1 MSDFPP
7 GSSYGPLGSAAELEA
22 FERLKLR
29 LPDTARAILHQPGFQ
44 HTTVVVP
51 SISVNQEELRK
62 ISGAAFYEE
71 RLLFTLIRLA
81 NPAARLVYVTSQPV
95 HPDILEYYLQHLP
108 GVPMRHAL
116 RRLLILRLYDAS
128 PRPLTEKILERPRV
142 IRRIR
147 DWVGDVDRAYLT
159 VFNSTPLERR
169 LAVELGVPLNAVD
182 PALLWLGTKSGAKL
196 VFEEA
201 GVPFPAG
208 RTGVRSET
216 DVTQALV
223 ELAGKRPGLRQA
235 IVKLNDSF
243 AGEGNAIYTYP
254 DALPEAPEQR
264 STEIQGALPSLA
276 FAGQGEQYGPFM
288 RKLTEMGGI
297 VEERIEGKEFF
308 SPSVQLRIHPD
319 GELALVSTHDQVL
332 GGESAQAYVG
342 CRFPAADGYR
352 ALIQEAGLKIGR
364 VLAERGVLGRFG
376 IDFVLSRDPGGPWQA
391 HAIEINLR
399 MGGTTPPFMALE
411 FLTGGKLDLDTGLY
425 HTANGARKYYTATDH
440 LRSPA
445 YRGLLP
451 EDLVELLVSHR
462 LHFNHSTNSGVL
474 FYMIGALS
482 QYGKLGLTSIGNSH
496 DEADELYRTTVGIL
510 DRETGA
516 EGPVGI
522 DLPRALFSE
531 ASPTRLE

>member
-1 MSDFPP
+1 MSAFPP
-7 GSSYGPLGSAAELEA
+7 GSPYGPLGSHEELEE
-22 FERLKLR
+22 FERLKR
-29 LPDTARAILHQPGFQ
+29 QLPDTARSILHEPGFE

-62 ISGAAFYEE
+62 IKGASFYEE

-81 NPAARLVYVTSQPV
+81 NPAARLVYVTSQPI

-116 RRLLILRLYDAS
+116 RRLLVLRLYDAS
-128 PRPLTEKILERPRV
+128 PRPLTEKVLERPRV

-147 DWVGDVDRAYLT
+147 DWIGPPERAYLS
-159 VFNSTPLERR
+159 VFNSTALERR
-169 LAVELGVPLNAVD
+169 LAVELGIPLNAVD
-182 PALLWLGTKSGAKL
+182 PALLWLGTKSGSRR

-201 GVPFPAG
+201 GVDLPAG
-208 RTGVRSET
+208 RSGVQSE
-216 DVTQALV
+216 DEVIHALSR
-223 ELAGKRPGLRQA
+223 LASDRPGLRQA

-243 AGEGNAIYTYP
+243 AGEGNAIFRFP
-254 DALPEAPEQR
+254 DPLPEAPLER
-264 STEIQGALPSLA
+264 SAALRTALHA
-276 FAGQGEQYGPFM
+276 MALAGQGETHREFL
-288 RKLTEMGGI
+288 RKLGEMGGV
-297 VEERIEGKEFF
+297 VEERIEGTEFH

-352 ALIQEAGLKIGR
+352 DLIQDAGLRIGE
-364 VLAERGVLGRFG
+364 VLARKGVLGRFG
-376 IDFVLSRDPGGPWQA
+376 IDFVLSRDPGTPWRA

-411 FLTGGKLDLDTGLY
+411 FLTGGRLDRGTGLY
-425 HTANGARKYYTATDH
+425 HTLNGTPKYYTATDN

-451 EDLVELLVSHR
+451 EDLMELLVSHG
-462 LHFNHSTNSGVL
+462 LHFKHSTGTGVL

-482 QYGKLGLTSIGNSH
+482 QYGKLGLTSIGNSRA
-496 DEADELYRTTVGIL
+496 EADEMYRTTVAIL

-516 EGPVGI
+516 DSS
-522 DLPRALFSE
+522 DLDVPTSLFTVT
-531 ASPTRLE
+531 ASTRME